1 MDCAILD
8 KKTYNERLADLLKRR
23 EDSNNAGQHIYSDSK
38 GVPTLGIGYAL
49 TNDKGKSREMQEIKS
64 HMKDTLS
71 PEKYQAV
78 DWHQLDT
85 LLKKL
90 PNHLKL
96 DSLSD
101 SQKAQKTRDAIATYK
116 DKAGS
121 HELHLTTDEEKTL
134 LGKTLPEFET
144 RLDDRLGKD
153 AHNILPLSEERI
165 AVISQQYRLGS
176 SGTPS
181 LIHTIKEDNRAE
193 AWYEIRYGSNGD
205 ALKGNASRVVEESNL
220 FKLYDKTPS
229 HKAMQD
235 IIDMET
241 KHHDKIIEE
250 ENRWPD
256 IYKGDESIEYQIQDA
271 KSYLQHHTQA
281 EPYIQTDPNYPDH
294 VQIDLSQAN
303 PITLVQLMHA
313 LPQETL
319 NQAQVSLKEN
329 DAIAISKKEELTI
342 EKGDTFQDVQT
353 HSQLSTA
360 ALIAKNPWLAEKGR
374 IHLPKETMVSTHVSN
389 LSIKDQ
395 MYYESQEK
403 QKAPD
408 LTQEQTQEDV
418 QTHGLV
424 KEETAREELTLAN
437 KEETSQAF
445 SMDTVDYNKYLPE
458 HLREENMNDND
469 ASYSN
474 EGGMDIA

>member
-1 MDCAILD
+1 MQHTILD
-8 KKTYNERLADLLKRR
+8 QETYDEKLADLLKRR

-49 TNDKGKSREMQEIKS
+49 TNDKGVARKMQEIKS
-64 HMKDTLS
+64 HMKETLS
-71 PEKYQAV
+71 PEKYQAI
-78 DWHQLDT
+78 DWHELDT
-85 LLKKL
+85 FLNKHL
-90 PNHLKL
+90 NHL
-96 DSLSD
+96 SNSHLSNH
-101 SQKAQKTRDAIATYK
+101 QKHVKTRDAIATYK
-116 DKAGS
+116 DNAGN
-121 HELHLTTDEEKTL
+121 HELHLTTDEEKAL
-134 LGKTLPEFET
+134 LSKTLPEFEKS
-144 RLDDRLGKD
+144 LDHHLGKD
-153 AHNILPLSEERI
+153 AHTLLPLSEERI

-176 SGTPS
+176 RGTPS
-181 LIHTIKEDNRAE
+181 LLTAIKEENRAE
-193 AWYEIRYGSNGD
+193 AWYEIRYNSNFD
-205 ALKGNASRVVEESNL
+205 KEPGNASRVVEESNL

-256 IYKGDESIEYQIQDA
+256 IYKGDESIEHQIEAA
-271 KSYLQHHTQA
+271 KSYMQEHTQA

-313 LPQETL
+313 LPKETL
-319 NQAQVSLKEN
+319 NQAQVLLKEN

-374 IHLPKETMVSTHVSN
+374 IHLPEETMVSTHVSN

-395 MYYESQEK
+395 MYYENQEN

-418 QTHGLV
+418 QTYGLV
-424 KEETAREELTLAN
+424 KEETARDELTLAN
-437 KEETSQAF
+437 KAETSQAF

-469 ASYSN
+469 ATYSN